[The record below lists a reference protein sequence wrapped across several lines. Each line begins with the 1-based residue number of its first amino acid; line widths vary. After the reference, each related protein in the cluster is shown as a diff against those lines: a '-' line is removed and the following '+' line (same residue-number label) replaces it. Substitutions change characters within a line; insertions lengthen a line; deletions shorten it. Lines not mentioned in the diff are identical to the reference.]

1 MNRSDTE
8 HRILICAPRGRDAPL
23 MADTLQKS
31 GITSTVV
38 ASMEE
43 LCREIAYGVG
53 GVILTEEA
61 LNNGALAQ
69 LKFALAMQEPWSD
82 LPIIILTSGGLA
94 GTERTLVT
102 VEKLER
108 GANMTLLERPLRSVT
123 LVSAIHVAL
132 RNRMCQYEIRSMTA
146 DLERRVA
153 QRTSELQ
160 RLIDEAVGFSYT
172 ISHDLRSPLRTIVS
186 TSKILLEDYSGSL
199 PTDAKEEL
207 VRQAEAANSLAQLID
222 DLLRLSRLAR
232 EEMHAGKIDISR
244 MASDIVS
251 KIPAGLGALC
261 TYTIQPKMD
270 GYGDPTL
277 VRIALVNLIQ
287 NACKFSPDGGGI
299 SVGQASDG
307 SYFVKD
313 EGIGFEQKY
322 EHKMFLP
329 FERLV
334 TAQQFPGTGIGL
346 ANVKRIIE
354 RHGGRTWAVS
364 SGTNKGSS
372 VHFTLP
378 NQETHR

>member
-1 MNRSDTE
+1 MKRSDTE

-23 MADTLQKS
+23 MADTLLKN
-31 GITSTVV
+31 GIASAVV

-43 LCREIAYGVG
+43 LCHEISYGVG
-53 GVILTEEA
+53 AVILTEEA

-69 LKFALAMQEPWSD
+69 LKFALALQEPWSD

-94 GTERTLVT
+94 GTERTLAT
-102 VEKLER
+102 IEKLER

-123 LVSAIHVAL
+123 LVSAIHVSL

-153 QRTSELQ
+153 QRTCELQ

-186 TSKILLEDYSGSL
+186 TSKILLEDYSGAL
-199 PTDAKEEL
+199 PSDAKEEL

-244 MASDIVS
+244 MASEIVA
-251 KIPAGLGALC
+251 KIPASIGAPY

-270 GYGDPTL
+270 GYGDATL
-277 VRIALVNLIQ
+277 VRIALLNLIQ
-287 NACKFSPDGGGI
+287 NACKFSPKGGGI
-299 SVGQASDG
+299 SVGQDSDG

-334 TAQQFPGTGIGL
+334 TTDQFPGTGIGL

-354 RHGGRTWAVS
+354 RHGGRAWAVS
-364 SGTNKGSS
+364 SGPNKGSS

-378 NQETHR
+378 SQETHR